1 MSSSSLQSRMLLSLG
16 LILALQTGSHA
27 QSTTTKEPL
36 RTAGARPVDI
46 QHIRLDL
53 KIDIPQKTVV
63 ARATLDATA
72 LRTLSS
78 FSLDAVDFQVKAVR
92 RGQGESATT
101 AHFSQ
106 DGKKLIIDCVPAWK
120 AGTKA
125 TYEIDYVVKNPKGG
139 LYFFSPN
146 ADEPDVPSTVWSQG
160 ETEGNRHWIPCL
172 DVPNVRQTTEM
183 FVTVPEG
190 YDVLS
195 NGKMID
201 KKANSADKTVTVH
214 WLQDKAHPSYL
225 ITLVVGHFDI
235 VEEEWEG
242 IPVSYWVPKGYK
254 DTIEPTFSHTRD
266 MLTFFSKQFGVRYP
280 WDKYAQVIVEQ
291 FVAGGMENTSATSLT
306 QSGLMDKRSLLDGS
320 ADSLVSHE
328 LAHQWWGDLLTCRD
342 WAHIWLNEGWASF
355 AEVLWDEHSNGKDSG
370 SWNLVQKSGAARG
383 FGTNRPIVDRHYP
396 NPDSMFDSR
405 AYPKGA
411 WVIHMLRRRLGDDT
425 FWKAV
430 KHYAEKNRLRSVE
443 TSDFRRALEEVSGL
457 DLERF
462 FYDWTERG
470 GSPTLEIQ
478 TSYDADHKQLKVIA
492 KQTQKD
498 DVFHL
503 PLTLLCHLPGD
514 AKPVTVHQFLTE
526 KEATFVIPM
535 PVRPDFVEID
545 PDQEILADIKETQTP
560 GEWAA
565 QLTRG
570 QNVATRVRA
579 ARHLAAVKQD
589 QKQVVDELA
598 KALLAEKFW
607 GVQEEIVRALA
618 RQGGTKAKEILLAAS
633 ESPSPRLR
641 RYSVEDLV
649 RFKAAPEVH
658 KRLQAILEKGDPSY
672 AVEVAAL
679 RGYSGTKGKDAAQLY
694 ASWLDKKSPNDSLC
708 RTAIDGLSRTE
719 DRAAVAPLLDAAK
732 RGKPRMVR
740 SSALASLARVARS
753 SWASDEDKQQIVA
766 AFVACL
772 EGESPTLK
780 RTALSSLS
788 NLGKTAASAL
798 PALTKFSEAE
808 SDAQLKEQAVTLVAK
823 LHQPEGPSET
833 DKLKAEV
840 EKLKKENDRLKKG
853 LEKAAPAKK
862 AG

>member
-1 MSSSSLQSRMLLSLG
+1 MTKSVRHSRFLLSLG
-16 LILALQTGSHA
+16 LILALHTGLNAQTTPS
-27 QSTTTKEPL
+27 KEPL
-36 RTAGARPVDI
+36 RTAGERPIDI
-46 QHIRLDL
+46 QHIKLDL
-53 KIDIPQKTVV
+53 KIDIPQKSVI
-63 ARATLDATA
+63 AKATLNAMA

-78 FSLDAVDFQVKAVR
+78 FSLDAVDFQVKDVR
-92 RGQGESATT
+92 LAGEGGSATP

-106 DGKKLIIDCVPAWK
+106 TGKKLTIDCAPPWK
-120 AGTKA
+120 SGTKA

-190 YDVLS
+190 YEVLS
-195 NGKMID
+195 NGRMVD

-225 ITLVVGHFDI
+225 VTLVVGKFDI
-235 VEEEWEG
+235 VEEVWEG
-242 IPVSYWVPKGYK
+242 IPVTYWVPKGFK
-254 DTIEPTFSHTRD
+254 HTIEPTFRNTRD
-266 MLTFFSKQFGVRYP
+266 MLTFFSKQFGVHYP

-306 QSGLMDKRSLLDGS
+306 QSGLVDKKSLVDGD

-355 AEVLWDEHSNGKDSG
+355 AEVLWDEHSNGKDAG
-370 SWNLVQKSGAARG
+370 SYNLVLKSGAARG

-411 WVIHMLRRRLGDDT
+411 WVIHMLRQRLGEET

-443 TSDFRRALEEVSGL
+443 TSDFRRALEEISGL

-470 GSPTLEIQ
+470 GSPTVEIQ
-478 TSYDADHKQLKVIA
+478 TTYDADHKQLKVVA

-498 DVFHL
+498 EVFHL

-514 AKPVTVHQFLTE
+514 AKPVTANQFMTE
-526 KEATFVIPM
+526 KEMTFVVPM
-535 PVRPDFVEID
+535 PARPDFVEVD
-545 PDQEILADIKETQTP
+545 PNQEILADIKQTQSTQ
-560 GEWAA
+560 EWLS
-565 QLTRG
+565 QLAHG

-579 ARHLAAVKQD
+579 ARHLATIKEKPVA
-589 QKQVVDELA
+589 DELA
-598 KALLAEKFW
+598 KALTTEKVS
-607 GVQEEIVRALA
+607 GVQQEIARALA
-618 RQGGTKAKEILLAAS
+618 RQGGAKARETFLAGSQS
-633 ESPSPRLR
+633 ENPHLR
-641 RYSVEDLV
+641 RYCVEELV
-649 RFKAAPEVH
+649 QFKSAPEVQ

-672 AVEVAAL
+672 AVETAAL
-679 RGYSGTKGKDAAQLY
+679 RGYAGAKGKEVAQLY
-694 ASWLDKKSPNDSLC
+694 ASWLDKQSPNDMLC
-708 RTAIDGLSRTE
+708 RAALDGLARSD
-719 DRAAVAPLLDAAK
+719 DRAAIPPLLDAAK
-732 RGKPRMVR
+732 RGKPRMIR
-740 SSALASLARVARS
+740 ASALGSLSRVARS
-753 SWASDEDKQQIVA
+753 SWASEEDKQQIVA
-766 AFVACL
+766 AYVACL
-772 EGESPTLK
+772 EGESPTFK
-780 RTALSSLS
+780 RTALSTLS
-788 NLGKTAASAL
+788 NLGKTALSAV
-798 PALTKFSEAE
+798 PALTKFAE
-808 SDAQLKEQAVTLVAK
+808 TEPDATMKKQASDLAAK
-823 LHQPEGPSET
+823 LTAQVEA
-833 DKLKAEV
+833 DKKKAKE
-840 EKLKKENDRLKKG
+840 EKEKKEKEAQKMDADKP
-853 LEKAAPAKK
+853 APAKK